1 MPTKRSSSRSS
12 RSARKAGKHWSSS
25 VIGNH
30 ATPQHSS
37 RKPHLRNKAT
47 GSATRRQAR
56 SSASSTRRRNTSFS
70 KQTAEINQMQV
81 ETRSVD
87 QRTTQ
92 HRASKS
98 RAEEFM
104 KRRRRNNII
113 IAIVAVCVVVFLI
126 FNIASCAFKSFA
138 SATMALNDEDVKK
151 ELVAA
156 KENEPYY
163 ILLAGLSNYDQSS
176 EAASYLAVLRI
187 DEQNK
192 SFSLMNIPNN
202 IMCTYDQ
209 GTQDLLR
216 NAPRYGGE
224 AELVRKAKE
233 QTGIDFAHYLRI
245 TEEGL
250 KTLVDDIGGVQVNV
264 EYRLD
269 DPRVGHVVIPP
280 GEQTLNGEQA
290 VAFVSATNYQGGRTQ
305 RTTNQMEFFF
315 DLINKMTSSEGIGWI
330 SDSDV
335 VSNAI
340 KTDLS
345 YDTLSALAAMYGQGA
360 SFYTALMPGSQ
371 YTVNNV
377 VCFSPNSKAWEQMR
391 GRFMNGED
399 VNTSIDT
406 SGIDKSKLSIV
417 VYNGTGS
424 DGFAAQ
430 AAQILQ
436 SKGYTVQETG
446 NADSAVYTETLVI
459 YKDKEDEAAAE
470 AIVADLGVGRA
481 VYASVYYNLKTD
493 IQVVVGSDWKPVS

>member
-1 MPTKRSSSRSS
+1 MT
-12 RSARKAGKHWSSS
+12 
-25 VIGNH
+25 I
-30 ATPQHSS
+30 
-37 RKPHLRNKAT
+37 
-47 GSATRRQAR
+47 
-56 SSASSTRRRNTSFS
+56 
-70 KQTAEINQMQV
+70 
-81 ETRSVD
+81 
-87 QRTTQ
+87 
-92 HRASKS
+92 
-98 RAEEFM
+98 
-104 KRRRRNNII
+104 
-113 IAIVAVCVVVFLI
+113 
-126 FNIASCAFKSFA
+126 
-138 SATMALNDEDVKK
+138 
-151 ELVAA
+151 
-156 KENEPYY
+156 
-163 ILLAGLSNYDQSS
+163 
-176 EAASYLAVLRI
+176 
-187 DEQNK
+187 
-192 SFSLMNIPNN
+192 
-202 IMCTYDQ
+202 
-209 GTQDLLR
+209 
-216 NAPRYGGE
+216 
-224 AELVRKAKE
+224 
-233 QTGIDFAHYLRI
+233 
-245 TEEGL
+245 
-250 KTLVDDIGGVQVNV
+250 
-264 EYRLD
+264 
-269 DPRVGHVVIPP
+269 RVSVIPP

-305 RTTNQMEFFF
+305 RTANQMEFFF

-330 SDSDV
+330 NDSDV
-335 VSNAI
+335 ISNAI

-459 YKDKEDEAAAE
+459 YKDTEDEAAAE

-493 IQVVVGSDWKPVS
+493 IQVVVGSDWKPVR